1 MSDKMALRQII
12 EIAAAALAAEGEEDE
27 TETEGEESEDGMQAE
42 DEAGETEEVTPAAV
56 RATALRIRGM
66 RDAE

>member
-1 MSDKMALRQII
+1 MSNPDALRQII
-12 EIAAAALAAEGEEDE
+12 EIAAAALAEEAGEDE

-42 DEAGETEEVTPAAV
+42 EAEPEAEEVNPAQV

-66 RDAE
+66 RDA

>member
-12 EIAAAALAAEGEEDE
+12 EIAATALAEEGEEDE
-27 TETEGEESEDGMQAE
+27 GGEMESEDEGTE
-42 DEAGETEEVTPAAV
+42 VESDEMEPSPANV
-56 RATALRIRGM
+56 RATALRIRNA